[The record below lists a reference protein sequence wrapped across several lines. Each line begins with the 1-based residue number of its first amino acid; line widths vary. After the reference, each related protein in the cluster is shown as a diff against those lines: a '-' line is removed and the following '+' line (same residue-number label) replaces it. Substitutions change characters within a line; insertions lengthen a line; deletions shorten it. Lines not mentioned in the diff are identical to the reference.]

1 MKRFSQSLTAVAM
14 ASALALGGATV
25 AQAQIPMPAEIT
37 VDGVK
42 YQKQADG
49 SYKAEEKNDG
59 LPTPPNLTADQAQA
73 AWDKQQENADDN
85 TAEDTAEDPNIP
97 APATKQ
103 DDEGNTWYQSMQD
116 PSVYVKDASQ
126 VNEPITDQMR
136 ADYNKAFGVPTN
148 EGIPNPA
155 TKVDKNGNTC
165 YQHLQDPNVYVK
177 DRNQVNEPITDE
189 MRAECVFDETTPD
202 DGNTTGS
209 DKKKL
214 AWLALPAALIIGG
227 IIWHLANDGKTYV
240 QDENSKA
247 APSEEEKA
255 ASDKMLTE
263 NKDEV
268 IAQGGQLADQGAADQ
283 SASDRGMLAQTG
295 SNTAARGLAALAVV
309 AMIAA
314 GAFAVRRKLFA

>member
-73 AWDKQQENADDN
+73 AWEKQQENADDN
-85 TAEDTAEDPNIP
+85 TAGDPAEDPNIP

-103 DDEGNTWYQSMQD
+103 DDEGNTWYQSTQD

-136 ADYNKAFGVPTN
+136 ADYNKAFGVPTE
-148 EGIPNPA
+148 EGIPAPA
-155 TKVDKNGNTC
+155 TKKDKFGNTC
-165 YQHLQDPNVYVK
+165 YQHLQDPTVYVK
-177 DRNQVNEPITDE
+177 DRNKVNEPITDE
-189 MRAECVFDETTPD
+189 MRAECQDF
-202 DGNTTGS
+202 

-227 IIWHLANDGKTYV
+227 IVWHLANDGKTYV

>member
-25 AQAQIPMPAEIT
+25 AQAQIPAPAEIT

-49 SYKAEEKNDG
+49 SYKAEVKDDD
-59 LPTPPNLTADQAQA
+59 LPAPEDLTAEEAQSI
-73 AWDKQQENADDN
+73 WEKQQENAG
-85 TAEDTAEDPNIP
+85 EDTEGEGNEDTPGENTEGGDNQEETPGDQNDGIP
-97 APATKQ
+97 APATK
-103 DDEGNTWYQSMQD
+103 
-116 PSVYVKDASQ
+116 KD
-126 VNEPITDQMR
+126 
-136 ADYNKAFGVPTN
+136 KF
-148 EGIPNPA
+148 
-155 TKVDKNGNTC
+155 GNTC
-165 YQHLQDPNVYVK
+165 YQHLQDPTVYVK
-177 DRNQVNEPITDE
+177 DPNKVNEPITDE
-189 MRAECVFDETTPD
+189 MRAECQDF
-202 DGNTTGS
+202 

-214 AWLALPAALIIGG
+214 AWLALPATLIIGG
-227 IIWHLANDGKTYV
+227 ILWHLANDGKTYV
-240 QDENSKA
+240 QDENSKD

-255 ASDKMLTE
+255 ASDKMLAE

-268 IAQGGQLADQGAADQ
+268 IAQGGQLADQGAADE
-283 SASDRGMLAQTG
+283 SANDRGMLAQTG

>member
-25 AQAQIPMPAEIT
+25 AQAQIPNPGG
-37 VDGVK
+37 D
-42 YQKQADG
+42 
-49 SYKAEEKNDG
+49 
-59 LPTPPNLTADQAQA
+59 
-73 AWDKQQENADDN
+73 
-85 TAEDTAEDPNIP
+85 TAEDTDIP

-103 DDEGNTWYQSMQD
+103 DDEGNTWYQSTQD
-116 PSVYVKDASQ
+116 ATVYVKDPNK

-136 ADYNKAFGVPTN
+136 ADYNKAFGVPTE
-148 EGIPNPA
+148 EGIPAPA

-165 YQHLQDPNVYVK
+165 YQHIQDPTVYVK
-177 DRNQVNEPITDE
+177 DRNKVNEPITDE

-202 DGNTTGS
+202 ETTPDF

-240 QDENSKA
+240 QDENSKD

-255 ASDKMLTE
+255 ASDKMLAE

-268 IAQGGQLADQGAADQ
+268 IAQGGQLADQGAADE
-283 SASDRGMLAQTG
+283 SANDRGMLAQTG

>member
-25 AQAQIPMPAEIT
+25 AQAQIPAPAEIT

-49 SYKAEEKNDG
+49 SYKAEVKDDG
-59 LPTPPNLTADQAQA
+59 LPAPQDLTADKAQSI
-73 AWDKQQENADDN
+73 WEKQQENASENTEGEDN
-85 TAEDTAEDPNIP
+85 QEETPGDQNQGIP
-97 APATKQ
+97 APATK
-103 DDEGNTWYQSMQD
+103 
-116 PSVYVKDASQ
+116 KD
-126 VNEPITDQMR
+126 
-136 ADYNKAFGVPTN
+136 KF
-148 EGIPNPA
+148 
-155 TKVDKNGNTC
+155 GNTC
-165 YQHLQDPNVYVK
+165 YQHLQDPTVYVK

-189 MRAECVFDETTPD
+189 MRAECQDF
-202 DGNTTGS
+202 
-209 DKKKL
+209 DKKQL
-214 AWLALPAALIIGG
+214 AWLALPATLIIGG
-227 IIWHLANDGKTYV
+227 ILWHLANDGKTYV
-240 QDENSKA
+240 QDENSKD

-268 IAQGGQLADQGAADQ
+268 IAQGGQLADQGAADE
-283 SASDRGMLAQTG
+283 SATDRGMLAQTG

>member
-25 AQAQIPMPAEIT
+25 AQAQIPAPAEIT

-49 SYKAEEKNDG
+49 SYKSNPEDG
-59 LPTPPNLTADQAQA
+59 ESATLTAEQAQA
-73 AWDKQQENADDN
+73 AWEKQQENAGEDTEDEGNEDTPGDN
-85 TAEDTAEDPNIP
+85 TEGEDNQEETPGDQNDGIP
-97 APATKQ
+97 APATK
-103 DDEGNTWYQSMQD
+103 
-116 PSVYVKDASQ
+116 KD
-126 VNEPITDQMR
+126 
-136 ADYNKAFGVPTN
+136 KF
-148 EGIPNPA
+148 
-155 TKVDKNGNTC
+155 GNTC
-165 YQHLQDPNVYVK
+165 YQHLQDPTVYVK
-177 DRNQVNEPITDE
+177 DPNKVNEPITDE
-189 MRAECVFDETTPD
+189 MRAECQDF
-202 DGNTTGS
+202 

-214 AWLALPAALIIGG
+214 AWLALPATLIIGG

-240 QDENSKA
+240 QDENSKD

-255 ASDKMLTE
+255 ASDKMLAE

-268 IAQGGQLADQGAADQ
+268 IAQGGQLADQGAADE
-283 SASDRGMLAQTG
+283 SANDRGMLAQTG

>member
-25 AQAQIPMPAEIT
+25 AQAQIPTPAEIT

-49 SYKAEEKNDG
+49 SYKAEVKDDG
-59 LPTPPNLTADQAQA
+59 LPAPQDLTADEAQSI
-73 AWDKQQENADDN
+73 WEKQQENASENTEGEDN
-85 TAEDTAEDPNIP
+85 QEETPGENTEGEGDQTAGDSNDPEGIP
-97 APATKQ
+97 APATK
-103 DDEGNTWYQSMQD
+103 
-116 PSVYVKDASQ
+116 KD
-126 VNEPITDQMR
+126 
-136 ADYNKAFGVPTN
+136 KF
-148 EGIPNPA
+148 
-155 TKVDKNGNTC
+155 GNTC
-165 YQHLQDPNVYVK
+165 YQHLQDPTVYVK
-177 DRNQVNEPITDE
+177 DRTQVNEPITDE
-189 MRAECVFDETTPD
+189 MRAECQDF
-202 DGNTTGS
+202 
-209 DKKKL
+209 DKKQL
-214 AWLALPAALIIGG
+214 AWLALPATLIIGG
-227 IIWHLANDGKTYV
+227 ILWHLANDGKTYV
-240 QDENSKA
+240 QDENSKD

-268 IAQGGQLADQGAADQ
+268 IAQGGQLADQGAADE
-283 SASDRGMLAQTG
+283 SATDRGMLAQTG

>member
-25 AQAQIPMPAEIT
+25 VQAQVPDEPGAGIPAPAEIT

-49 SYKAEEKNDG
+49 KYKAEVKDDG
-59 LPTPPNLTADQAQA
+59 LPAAPDLTAEQAQA
-73 AWDKQQENADDN
+73 AWEKQQENAG
-85 TAEDTAEDPNIP
+85 EDTED
-97 APATKQ
+97 TEG
-103 DDEGNTWYQSMQD
+103 EGNEDNQEET
-116 PSVYVKDASQ
+116 PG
-126 VNEPITDQMR
+126 DQ
-136 ADYNKAFGVPTN
+136 N
-148 EGIPNPA
+148 EGIPAPA

-165 YQHLQDPNVYVK
+165 YQHIQDPTVYVK
-177 DRNQVNEPITDE
+177 DRNKVNEPITDE

-202 DGNTTGS
+202 ETTPDF

-214 AWLALPAALIIGG
+214 AWLALPATLIIGG
-227 IIWHLANDGKTYV
+227 ILWHLANDGKTYV
-240 QDENSKA
+240 QDENSKD

-255 ASDKMLTE
+255 ASDKMLAE

-268 IAQGGQLADQGAADQ
+268 IAQGGQLADQAAADE
-283 SASDRGMLAQTG
+283 SANDRGMLAQTG

>member
-25 AQAQIPMPAEIT
+25 AQAQVPAGE
-37 VDGVK
+37 
-42 YQKQADG
+42 
-49 SYKAEEKNDG
+49 
-59 LPTPPNLTADQAQA
+59 
-73 AWDKQQENADDN
+73 
-85 TAEDTAEDPNIP
+85 TAEDTAADPNLP

-103 DDEGNTWYQSMQD
+103 DDEGNTWYQSTQD
-116 PSVYVKDASQ
+116 PSVYVKDANQ

-136 ADYNKAFGVPTN
+136 ADYNKAFGAPT
-148 EGIPNPA
+148 EEGGIPAPA

-165 YQHLQDPNVYVK
+165 YQHLQDPTVYVK

-189 MRAECVFDETTPD
+189 MRAECVFDETTP
-202 DGNTTGS
+202 GS
-209 DKKKL
+209 DNKKL

-295 SNTAARGLAALAVV
+295 SNTAARGLAGLAVI

>member
-25 AQAQIPMPAEIT
+25 AQAQVPDEPGAGIPAPAVIT
-37 VDGVK
+37 VDGVE
-42 YQKQADG
+42 YQKQANG
-49 SYKAEEKNDG
+49 KYKSNPDFGEPVE
-59 LPTPPNLTADQAQA
+59 LTAEQAQA
-73 AWDKQQENADDN
+73 AWEKQQKNEDKGN
-85 TAEDTAEDPNIP
+85 EDTPGEDN
-97 APATKQ
+97 Q
-103 DDEGNTWYQSMQD
+103 EGT
-116 PSVYVKDASQ
+116 PG
-126 VNEPITDQMR
+126 DQ
-136 ADYNKAFGVPTN
+136 N
-148 EGIPNPA
+148 EGIPAPA

-165 YQHLQDPNVYVK
+165 YQHIQDPTVYVK
-177 DRNQVNEPITDE
+177 DRNKVNEPITDE

-202 DGNTTGS
+202 F

-214 AWLALPAALIIGG
+214 AWLALPATLIIGG
-227 IIWHLANDGKTYV
+227 ILWHLANDGKTYV
-240 QDENSKA
+240 QDENSKD

-255 ASDKMLTE
+255 ASDKMLAE

-268 IAQGGQLADQGAADQ
+268 IAQGGQLADQGAADE
-283 SASDRGMLAQTG
+283 SANDRGMLAQTG